1 MAIINSLAI
10 GKSVKSAGNLTYKT
24 VRGRTIASQRI
35 TQNKSKTLL
44 QIVQRGKFS
53 TLSKCMQLVQSWIDN
68 SYEKSKYGS
77 SRNQFAKLNKNFNL
91 NGLYNNII
99 KGSATLLAGFAGS
112 FANANNEKTLDC
124 KYVSYG
130 SYPAIVR
137 EYTIIEADATVGT
150 AGYKNLK
157 NCRGYDIVLINGVPF
172 EKIELRVFALREISE
187 FFDYEVIKLK
197 QEDNGSIIIDTA
209 DSSFALDV
217 ISETSNVVATNGIV
231 SSLSINYNT
240 DETAKYDCFFVVPF
254 IEGKTVKISAPGF
267 KEHMA

>member
-10 GKSVKSAGNLTYKT
+10 GRSVKSAGNLTYKT

-35 TQNKSKTLL
+35 TQNRSKTFL

-53 TLSKCMQLVQSWIDN
+53 TLSKCMQLVQTWIDS

-99 KGSATLLAGFAGS
+99 NGSSNLLAGFTGS
-112 FANANNEKTLDC
+112 FANADKDNTLDC
-124 KYVSYG
+124 RYVSYG

-137 EYTIIEADATVGT
+137 ENTIIEADVTVNG

-157 NCRGYDIVLINGVPF
+157 NCGGYELSLVNGVPF
-172 EKIELRVFALREISE
+172 DKIELRVFALRGVSVVMEY
-187 FFDYEVIKLK
+187 DVVKLK
-197 QEDNGSIIIDTA
+197 QEESGSIIIDTEDA
-209 DSSFALDV
+209 PIALDV
-217 ISETSNVVATNGIV
+217 IAEGSKVVAADGVVT
-231 SSLSINYNT
+231 SLDISYNT
-240 DETAKYDCFFVVPF
+240 EDTAKYDCFFVVPI

-267 KEHMA
+267 KVAME